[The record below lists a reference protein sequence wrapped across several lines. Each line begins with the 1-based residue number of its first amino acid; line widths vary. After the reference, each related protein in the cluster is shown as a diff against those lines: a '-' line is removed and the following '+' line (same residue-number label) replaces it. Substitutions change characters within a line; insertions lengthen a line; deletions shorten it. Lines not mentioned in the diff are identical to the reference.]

1 MWQLPASAFSS
12 QHTFLPHPHNFPSLP
27 QHTPIRPHILPP
39 SSPGDMAYTT
49 KDPNMADNMEM
60 IRRLSTLETELRIER
75 EQHALAQQCIT
86 YMARQLAAQTQR
98 SATPYP
104 KEKTQLRGRRL
115 EGYDRAIDSRIQPEL
130 EQRAEPRSDGAGED
144 MGKQKVEAEDLL
156 TQTDEDMP
164 VDSVHSPTLVP
175 SKTRPVTAGP
185 SSEQTFRTKC
195 LAFLQRDGV
204 RPRPVDVAKDTD
216 TEGTLFTF
224 ENSGD
229 LCSEDPRPSESDVAQ
244 TLPVPGAQNGK
255 RYEQP
260 LTLQSLS
267 NRYQD
272 HKVTDNGIFAS
283 NWATTEKKAIE
294 PEVQEDLMQFPEA
307 DEISEETTIE
317 EPEEVL
323 TEEQKEEAKQKHAA
337 ELRKNQALVM
347 YDPAPSDDAFRTVLV
362 TDIPKDRSVA
372 DVMGM
377 VSGGVIVKVQS
388 MDTTWTT
395 KGKTMIISF
404 LHGKDACS
412 FLRSVEDKVE
422 PKFSLLQS
430 PSYPVNGW
438 LADDM
443 IYNGITRCLAIHGLH
458 EDMTMGALCAA
469 TRQRGLKCDSVLNAS
484 RDEDGVC
491 HLEFTSVTAALAG
504 YWALKD
510 NLFRRF
516 TRIMH
521 EADPCD
527 CQIPDMTAEGGLEE
541 ERETESSED
550 GEIEDSGD
558 GTEVESETQAGAEME
573 SLTLSADEKDA
584 DGWPVGG
591 LDYD

>member
-1 MWQLPASAFSS
+1 
-12 QHTFLPHPHNFPSLP
+12 
-27 QHTPIRPHILPP
+27 
-39 SSPGDMAYTT
+39 MAYTT
-49 KDPNMADNMEM
+49 KNPHMVDNMEM
-60 IRRLSTLETELRIER
+60 IRRLATLEAELRIER

-86 YMARQLAAQTQR
+86 YMARQLAAQNQR

-104 KEKTQLRGRRL
+104 KEETQLRGRRL
-115 EGYDRAIDSRIQPEL
+115 EGYDRAIDSRIQAEL
-130 EQRAEPRSDGAGED
+130 EQRAEPRSDGAGEE

-164 VDSVHSPTLVP
+164 VDPVHSPTLVP
-175 SKTRPVTAGP
+175 SKTRPVPAGP

-229 LCSEDPRPSESDVAQ
+229 LCSEDPCLKDDSNAQ
-244 TLPVPGAQNGK
+244 TLPVPGAQDGK
-255 RYEQP
+255 
-260 LTLQSLS
+260 SLS

-272 HKVTDNGIFAS
+272 RKVTENGIFAS

-307 DEISEETTIE
+307 DEISEDTATE

-347 YDPAPSDDAFRTVLV
+347 YDPAPSDDAFRSVLV
-362 TDIPKDRSVA
+362 TDIPKDRSEA
-372 DVMGM
+372 DVMRM
-377 VSGGVIVKVQS
+377 VSGGVLVKVQS

-395 KGKTMIISF
+395 KGKTMIITF

-412 FLRSVEDKVE
+412 FSRSVEDKVE

-443 IYNGITRCLAIHGLH
+443 IYNGVTRCLAIHGLH

-491 HLEFTSVTAALAG
+491 HLEFRSVTAALAG

-527 CQIPDMTAEGGLEE
+527 CQISDMTVEVGLGE
-541 ERETESSED
+541 ERETESSKD

-558 GTEVESETQAGAEME
+558 GTEVESETHAGAEME

-584 DGWPVGG
+584 DGWPVRG
-591 LDYD
+591 LNYD